1 MWFFATTVLQI
12 RLRAQLNTM
21 LFAKTLVRKDVVSSG
36 SSASDE
42 KSDKKSKTAD
52 GADKEKDEEENEF
65 SSKAQVMTLMTT
77 DVDRI
82 AEFPYHLFA
91 LTDSPIEI
99 VVGTTL
105 LYSMLGVSC
114 FIGLAVIC
122 LFLPLNH
129 LAGKVVITTQDNL
142 MKARDERV
150 SLTNEILGG
159 IRMLKFMAWERSF
172 EKRVMKFVREN

>member
-42 KSDKKSKTAD
+42 KSDKKSKTTG

-91 LTDSPIEI
+91 LTGEIFRSHHCSSPDFFQILRSR
-99 VVGTTL
+99 L
-105 LYSMLGVSC
+105 L
-114 FIGLAVIC
+114 
-122 LFLPLNH
+122 
-129 LAGKVVITTQDNL
+129 
-142 MKARDERV
+142 
-150 SLTNEILGG
+150 
-159 IRMLKFMAWERSF
+159 
-172 EKRVMKFVREN
+172 